1 MTVLFLKPPGVY
13 APQDDTSCLTAALR
27 EETFAPDARVLDLCT
42 GTGALAVAAARRGAR
57 VTAVDTSVRAV
68 LTCRFNARLAG
79 VRLRAVRGDLLSA
92 VGGERFD
99 VILSNPPYVPSPH
112 PRLPRRGPARAWEA
126 GHDGRA
132 LLDRICAEAP
142 GRLRPGGVLLLVQS
156 ALSGVTP
163 TLDALVRAGL
173 DAQVTERRYV
183 PFGPRLRERA
193 EWLRGRGLLPPGEDK
208 EELVVIRGEAAL

>member
-1 MTVLFLKPPGVY
+1 MLFLKPPGVY
-13 APQDDTSCLTAALR
+13 APQDDTSFLSAALR
-27 EETFAPDARVLDLCT
+27 EEALAPGARVLDLCT

-68 LTCRFNARLAG
+68 LTCRLNARLAG
-79 VRLRAVRGDLLSA
+79 VRIRAVRGDLLSA

-99 VILSNPPYVPSPH
+99 VILSNPPYVPSPR
-112 PRLPRRGPARAWEA
+112 PRLPRRGSARAWEA

-142 GRLRPGGVLLLVQS
+142 RRLRPGGVLLLVQS

-173 DAQVTERRYV
+173 DAQVAERRYV

-193 EWLRGRGLLPPGEDK
+193 DWLRRRGLLPPGEDK